1 MIVQMFRE
9 ILSKVN
15 LELRKTNIQQFGENR
30 KGMIQLEG
38 LAHLRLLKDYI
49 IRQRGDISAKVD
61 VFRRRVTGY
70 HFDIPVYKSIDKG
83 MFPLTAVIYPLRS
96 VSLGEEFLA
105 RQISKGF
112 P

>member
-38 LAHLRLLKDYI
+38 LARFRLFKDYI
-49 IRQRGDISAKVD
+49 LRQR
-61 VFRRRVTGY
+61 
-70 HFDIPVYKSIDKG
+70 
-83 MFPLTAVIYPLRS
+83 
-96 VSLGEEFLA
+96 
-105 RQISKGF
+105 
-112 P
+112 